1 MKGLKM
7 LKWVSLGVT
16 IWSITLIWPEINLVL
31 ILPVITGLSVALTAI
46 ILAYV
51 LGYYHSQVDQS
62 KTPCRDE
69 VKPKHPSRPSRP
81 VPPLSMA

>member
-1 MKGLKM
+1 MKSLNI
-7 LKWVSLGVT
+7 LKWLGLGVV
-16 IWSITLIWPEINLVL
+16 IWSMTLVWPEINLAL
-31 ILPVITGLSVALTAI
+31 TLPVIMGLIVALTAI

-69 VKPKHPSRPSRP
+69 GKPKHSSRPSRP

>member
-1 MKGLKM
+1 MKGLNI
-7 LKWVSLGVT
+7 LKWLGLGVV
-16 IWSITLIWPEINLVL
+16 IWGMTLVWPEINLAL
-31 ILPVITGLSVALTAI
+31 TLPVIVGLIVAPTAI

-62 KTPCRDE
+62 KKPCRDE
-69 VKPKHPSRPSRP
+69 GKPKHSSRPSRP